1 MNVSRGDRGVG
12 GDSRGGG
19 APASRLG
26 VAARHPIIS
35 AVMLGCIA
43 LGVALGYLLLGEEWS
58 VARRLLGG
66 AVGGAGIGL
75 LLTAP
80 RMIG

>member
-1 MNVSRGDRGVG
+1 VNSSRGDREVSG
-12 GDSRGGG
+12 GSRGGD
-19 APASRLG
+19 APASRPG

-35 AVMLGCIA
+35 AVMLGCTA
-43 LGVALGYLLLGEEWS
+43 LGIVLGYLLLGEEWS

-66 AVGGAGIGL
+66 AVGGAGVGL